1 VSSVVLITGVSRFL
15 GAQLAAHLA
24 GDTSIDRVIGI
35 DTAPPRKA
43 DLLRLGRTE
52 FVRADIR
59 NPLIANVIAQARVN
73 TVVHA
78 AAGGSAR
85 GGSSGSGGSRVSPK
99 ELNVVGTMQL
109 LAACQKSDSVSRV
122 VVQSTTAVYG
132 CSPSDPA
139 VFVEEMH
146 AIGDAA
152 GGYARDAVEI
162 ERLVRGFLR
171 RRPDIA
177 VSILRLASLI
187 GPTIDSPLTRYLA
200 MPLVPTSLGFDPRLQ
215 FLHESDAVEVLRLAT
230 VADHPGVYN
239 VAGDG
244 AVLLSQAVRRA
255 GRTRL
260 PVPPPAISLVGGVLR
275 NGGVGE
281 VTAERTSFLNFGRV
295 VDTALLRE
303 RFGYRPSYSTEAA
316 LDSYLDGL
324 PGLPRLSAGTLRAV
338 TALAGRIFA
347 PRGVPALAAASTATG
362 SGGVG

>member
-1 VSSVVLITGVSRFL
+1 VSSVVLITGVSRYL
-15 GAQLAAHLA
+15 GAQLAAQLA

-59 NPLIANVIAQARVN
+59 NPLIAKVIAQARVD

-78 AAGGSAR
+78 AAGGTAR
-85 GGSSGSGGSRVSPK
+85 GSAGSRVSLK

-146 AIGDAA
+146 AIGDAT
-152 GGYARDAVEI
+152 GGYAREAVEI

-260 PVPPPAISLVGGVLR
+260 PVPPPAISVVGGVLR

-281 VTAERTSFLNFGRV
+281 VTAEQTRFLNFGRV
-295 VDTALLRE
+295 VDTTLLRE
-303 RFGYRPSYSTEAA
+303 RFGYRPTYSTADA

-324 PGLPRLSAGTLRAV
+324 PGLPRLSAGVLRAV
-338 TALAGRIFA
+338 TGLAGRIFA
-347 PRGVPALAAASTATG
+347 PRNARAPAAAATATG
-362 SGGVG
+362 SSGVG